1 MLQLDG
7 VPVYRMSRP
16 CKRCGGLDGVR
27 DDRNGQ
33 ACIFCIP
40 CTRESTEE
48 VLVYNAPKAETGE
61 PQTHVKTRPDIKPS
75 QRSRILERDHHRCRE
90 CGGGPN
96 DGVLHVGHLVSVD
109 QGKRFGVPDDLLFSD
124 SNLVTTC
131 DACNLGRG
139 SRSWRADE
147 IALLMVAMKIELE
160 VNGRSK

>member
-1 MLQLDG
+1 
-7 VPVYRMSRP
+7 
-16 CKRCGGLDGVR
+16 
-27 DDRNGQ
+27 
-33 ACIFCIP
+33 
-40 CTRESTEE
+40 
-48 VLVYNAPKAETGE
+48 
-61 PQTHVKTRPDIKPS
+61 
-75 QRSRILERDHHRCRE
+75 
-90 CGGGPN
+90 
-96 DGVLHVGHLVSVD
+96 VSVD